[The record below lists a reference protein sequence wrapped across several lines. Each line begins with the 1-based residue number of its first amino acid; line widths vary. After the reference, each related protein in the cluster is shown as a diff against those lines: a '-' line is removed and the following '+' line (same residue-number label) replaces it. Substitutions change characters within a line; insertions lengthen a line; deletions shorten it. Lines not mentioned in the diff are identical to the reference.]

1 MRDEQLLELLTERP
15 GEYISGEE
23 ISRRLSVSRT
33 AVWKGINRLKE
44 QGYEFDSVTRR
55 GYRIVRFPDRFD
67 GVSLR
72 LQLSK
77 LTSWGQ
83 PLHLLDTIGSTQD
96 KAREL
101 AENGAPEGTLVIAEQ
116 QTAGRG
122 RQGRTFHSPA
132 GRGVWMTIVLR
143 PQQPLQYTSQ
153 LTLLAAVAIC
163 RALRSVSGLDIGI
176 KWPNDLLIGSRKVCG
191 ILVES
196 AAEDGRVRYALGGF
210 GIDVNVALDDLPEE
224 VRPLATSLR
233 IERGEPVDR
242 TAVVAAVISEL
253 ESLYS
258 LYNREGFAPIAALW
272 EASALAI
279 GKAVTVKTV
288 QSTMVGIARGLGENG
303 ELLLEQ
309 PDGSIVPVYS
319 GEVGF

>member
-67 GVSLR
+67 EVTLR
-72 LQLSK
+72 LYLSK
-77 LTSWGQ
+77 STSWGD
-83 PLHLLDTIGSTQD
+83 PLHVLETVGSTQD
-96 KAREL
+96 VAREL
-101 AENGAPEGTLVIAEQ
+101 AESGAAEGTLVIAEQ

-122 RQGRTFHSPA
+122 RQGRRFYSPA
-132 GRGVWMTIVLR
+132 GRGVWMTVILR

-176 KWPNDLLIGSRKVCG
+176 KWPNDLLIGGRKVCG

-196 AAEDGRVRYALGGF
+196 AAEDGYVRYALAGF
-210 GIDVNVALDDLPEE
+210 GIDVNMAPEDLPEE

-233 IERGEPVDR
+233 MERGEPIDR
-242 TAVVAAVISEL
+242 TTVVAAIMGEL
-253 ESLYS
+253 ESLYH
-258 LYNREGFAPIAALW
+258 LYNRDGFAPIAVLW
-272 EASALAI
+272 EASAFAI
-279 GKAVTVKTV
+279 GQEVTVKTS
-288 QSTMVGIARGLGENG
+288 QNTLAGIARGLGHNG

-309 PDGSIVPVYS
+309 TDGTIIPVYS

>member
-55 GYRIVRFPDRFD
+55 GYRIVRLPDRFD
-67 GVSLR
+67 EVSLR
-72 LQLSK
+72 LQLGK

-96 KAREL
+96 LAREL
-101 AENGAPEGTLVIAEQ
+101 AEKGAPEGTLVIAEQ

-122 RQGRTFHSPA
+122 RQGRVFHSPA
-132 GRGVWMTIVLR
+132 GRGVWMTLLLR

-163 RALRSVSGLDIGI
+163 RALRDVSGLDIGI
-176 KWPNDLLIGSRKVCG
+176 KWPNDLLIGNRKVCG

-196 AAEDGRVRYALGGF
+196 AAEDGHVRYALGGF
-210 GIDVNVALDDLPEE
+210 GIDVNVALEDLPEE

-242 TAVVAAVISEL
+242 TAVVVAILSEL
-253 ESLYS
+253 ETLYH

-279 GKAVTVKTV
+279 GKVVTVKTL
-288 QSTMVGIARGLGENG
+288 QHTMTGIARGLGENG

-309 PDGSIVPVYS
+309 PDGSITPVYS